1 MQVDAH
7 ATTTNVTPA
16 SDWLT
21 AGGKQDTA
29 PSINFFEE
37 RSLWK
42 YFINE
47 FYLIFHEKALKNFF
61 TNLIKGTIDQFWFFL
76 LLYVII
82 FFVKFLVR
90 LRMATRDCDLLL
102 CVIWVVVGLVTIRR
116 NNVKR
121 VVKSWLVTSDCSGIK
136 IRN

>member
-1 MQVDAH
+1 MDAR
-7 ATTTNVTPA
+7 ATSTNVTLA

-21 AGGKQDTA
+21 SWRLQRHVSAFSVIFNVPHPKNIFFKSVFVDISWK
-29 PSINFFEE
+29 SIENFFYDLNKRNY
-37 RSLWK
+37 RSV
-42 YFINE
+42 
-47 FYLIFHEKALKNFF
+47 LIFS
-61 TNLIKGTIDQFWFFL
+61 L
-76 LLYVII
+76 LSAII